1 MVGCT
6 KDRNCENAVI
16 KVVLSQESIFGKH
29 SKTVLR
35 STSNVNKPQRTF
47 IAALL
52 ATLIVFQGK
61 ATYRNM
67 NRYSGMSEK
76 RFSRWYSRSFD
87 FALFNRRIIAHALPE
102 NDRIAAID
110 ASFISKSG
118 KLT

>member
-1 MVGCT
+1 M
-6 KDRNCENAVI
+6 
-16 KVVLSQESIFGKH
+16 
-29 SKTVLR
+29 
-35 STSNVNKPQRTF
+35 SNVNKPQRTF

-118 KLT
+118 KLTEGLGWCL